1 MFEKRRHIRID
12 ADGWAEDIENAQ
24 VDVVVTFPD
33 ATRWISNFYTIK
45 CIETMKQDYS
55 ERKVCL
61 NGAYWCASSPVIIV
75 DNISRERIEQ
85 VVDDL
90 IQDGGFEYVFEYFG
104 PVENRDMEASGYP
117 EDFFDNNSKID
128 PLYVSLQAAR
138 IQQMLDQ
145 ASEEVKMKIMREIFG
160 VCL

>member
-1 MFEKRRHIRID
+1 
-12 ADGWAEDIENAQ
+12 
-24 VDVVVTFPD
+24 
-33 ATRWISNFYTIK
+33 
-45 CIETMKQDYS
+45 
-55 ERKVCL
+55 
-61 NGAYWCASSPVIIV
+61 
-75 DNISRERIEQ
+75 
-85 VVDDL
+85 
-90 IQDGGFEYVFEYFG
+90 VFEYFG